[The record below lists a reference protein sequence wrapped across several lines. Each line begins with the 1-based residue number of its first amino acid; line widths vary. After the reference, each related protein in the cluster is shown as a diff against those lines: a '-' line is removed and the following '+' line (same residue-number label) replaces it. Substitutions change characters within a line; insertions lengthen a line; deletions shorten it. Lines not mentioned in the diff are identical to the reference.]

1 MRQGVFYLS
10 ENFLPSLTGIDVIK
24 GWRADDSY
32 FSFAKAFLSNQI
44 SYNQLQNAMKFGN
57 LGEQIVIKSKQAFDA
72 ISYKGY
78 ELAEGKKYFPLRTSR
93 MEKAKS
99 DYRESLDKA
108 DISGLFIRDFI
119 LKEIKHDDPRLR

>member
-1 MRQGVFYLS
+1 
-10 ENFLPSLTGIDVIK
+10 
-24 GWRADDSY
+24 
-32 FSFAKAFLSNQI
+32 
-44 SYNQLQNAMKFGN
+44 MKFGN

-119 LKEIKHDDPRLR
+119 YQTPDRSFRHIIPAGSRKIYSKL